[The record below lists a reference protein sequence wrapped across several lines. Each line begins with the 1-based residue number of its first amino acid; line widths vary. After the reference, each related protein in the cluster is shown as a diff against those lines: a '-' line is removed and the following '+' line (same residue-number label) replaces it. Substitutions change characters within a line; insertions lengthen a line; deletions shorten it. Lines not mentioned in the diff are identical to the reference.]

1 MRLKPGF
8 SRYLLTGA
16 VLTCVVAPLPAFAGP
31 VTAVIE
37 NVPDDSGTIRVAIC
51 TEDEFLKPSCRY
63 HAETKAVAQKVSVS
77 FADIPPGIYA
87 VQAFQDRNGNAKLD
101 RSFIGI
107 PKEPIGFS
115 RNPKVSYGP
124 PGFDD
129 CAVKLTPAGGVLT
142 FNLTTR

>member
-1 MRLKPGF
+1 MRHEPVF
-8 SRYLLTGA
+8 SLRLLGGA
-16 VLTCVVAPLPAFAGP
+16 TLALMLAPLPAIAGP

-37 NVPDDSGTIRVAIC
+37 KVPDDSGTIRVAIC

-63 HAETKAVAQKVSVS
+63 HAETKAVAPRVSVT
-77 FADIPPGIYA
+77 FADIPEGIYA
-87 VQAFQDRNGNAKLD
+87 VQAFQDRNANARLD

-115 RNPKVSYGP
+115 RDPKVSFGP

-129 CAVKLTPAGGVLT
+129 CAVKLSPAGGVLS
-142 FNLTTR
+142 LTLITH